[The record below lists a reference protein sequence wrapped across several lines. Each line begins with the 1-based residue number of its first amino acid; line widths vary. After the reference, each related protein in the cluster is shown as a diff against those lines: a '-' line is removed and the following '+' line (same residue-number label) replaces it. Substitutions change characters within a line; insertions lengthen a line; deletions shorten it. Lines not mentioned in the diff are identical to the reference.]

1 MKVLAINGS
10 PNKEGNT
17 YLSLRAAAD
26 VLESA
31 GIKCK
36 ILHVGHKKIHGCIAC
51 GKCAKNKN
59 ERCAIDDDVND
70 AIQQMKDADGIILGS
85 PVYYA
90 GIAGTMKAFCDRAFY
105 VGGANGGLYRHK
117 PGGALVALR
126 RGGGVA
132 AFDQL
137 NHYFTISEMPVA
149 SSSYWNAIHGA
160 KPGEALE
167 DAEGLQ
173 TARTMGATMAWL
185 LKLMEY
191 GKDAVPAPEKI
202 KKVRTNF
209 IR

>member
-10 PNKEGNT
+10 PHKEGNT
-17 YLSLRAAAD
+17 YHSLRTAAD
-26 VLESA
+26 ALEAA
-31 GIKCK
+31 GIQCE
-36 ILHVGHKKIHGCIAC
+36 ILHVGHNNIHGCMAC
-51 GKCAKNKN
+51 GQCAKNKN
-59 ERCAIDDDVND
+59 ERCAIDDDVNG
-70 AIQQMKDADGIILGS
+70 AIQQMKAADGIILGA

-90 GIAGTMKAFCDRAFY
+90 GIAGTMKAFCDRAFF
-105 VGGANGGLYRHK
+105 VAGANGGLYRHK
-117 PGGALVALR
+117 PGAALVALR

-160 KPGEALE
+160 KPGEVLE

-191 GKDAVPAPEKI
+191 GKDAVPEPEKI
-202 KKVRTNF
+202 VKVRTNF